1 MLLDCK
7 ECAKRHSYLVGRNTD
22 TTVSESQSRFGR
34 DDGQKFPCHCSD
46 LNLSQRVL
54 KSGG

>member
-1 MLLDCK
+1 MLLDFK
-7 ECAKRHSYLVGRNTD
+7 ECVKQHSYIVGRNTD

-34 DDGQKFPCHCSD
+34 DGEKFPCHCRD
-46 LNLSQRVL
+46 LNFCQRIL